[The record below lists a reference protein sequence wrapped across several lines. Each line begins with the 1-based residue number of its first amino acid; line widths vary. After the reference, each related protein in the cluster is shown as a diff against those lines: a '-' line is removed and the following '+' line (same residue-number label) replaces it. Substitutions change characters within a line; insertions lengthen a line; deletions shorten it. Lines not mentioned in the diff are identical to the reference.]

1 MRKRTALQLSV
12 AALCAALVSGCN
24 TEWGVGFDPGPGTGN
39 EKFPTLDG
47 SKPKVFSQPSL
58 SNFPANSLESLTEA
72 INQNADFLA
81 IDLVMSKDGVLVALG
96 SPDITDLTD
105 VKDIR
110 SYGPRK
116 ATRLIDGVAKTGW
129 FAADFTLAELQTL
142 RLKTPKGD
150 YASNSAGIQ
159 SFSQILNHIQRQNR
173 SVGLYLQTRHP
184 TFHTQLK
191 LGMED
196 KLVSALQQAGYNKAS
211 DPVLIRSFEVT
222 HLQALRKKTKLRLVQ
237 MIDASGVSPSG
248 IVQND
253 VPHDRPYDF
262 TASGTA
268 TTYKDMVTAEGLAQ
282 IKTYAD
288 GISPAKAYI
297 VASKNLDKDNDGKL
311 DDLNGDGTLD
321 ERDRVLTSNTAL
333 VTDAHANNLFVHPW
347 VFSSDPSQ
355 LANDYNGSAVNE
367 YRNFY
372 KLGVDGVFSSAPND
386 AVKAR

>member
-58 SNFPANSLESLTEA
+58 SNFPANSLESIQEA

-81 IDLVMSKDGVLVALG
+81 IDLVMSQDGVLVALG
-96 SPDITDLTD
+96 SPDITELTD

-110 SYGPRK
+110 SFGSRK
-116 ATRLIDGVAKTGW
+116 ATREIDGKSRTGW

-159 SFSQILNHIQRQNR
+159 SFSQILNYVQRQNR
-173 SVGLYLQTRHP
+173 NVGLYLQTRHP
-184 TFHTQLK
+184 SFHTKLK

-196 KLVSALQQAGYNKAS
+196 KLVSALQQAGYSKAS
-211 DPVLIRSFEVT
+211 DPVLIRSFEVA
-222 HLQALRKKTKLRLVQ
+222 HLKSLRSKTKLRLVQ
-237 MIDASGVSPSG
+237 MIDASGVAANG
-248 IVQND
+248 D
-253 VPHDRPYDF
+253 VLIQSPHDRPYDF
-262 TASGTA
+262 TASGTT
-268 TTYKDMVTAEGLAQ
+268 TTYQDMVTADGLAQ

-297 VASKNLDKDNDGKL
+297 VSSKSVDKNNDGKM
-311 DDLNGDGTLD
+311 DDLNGDGLWD
-321 ERDRVLTSNTAL
+321 ERDRVLTTNTAL
-333 VTDAHANNLFVHPW
+333 VTNAHAQNLFVHPW

-355 LANDYNGSAVNE
+355 LASDYNGSATNE

-372 KLGVDGVFSSAPND
+372 KLGVDGVFSSAPRD
-386 AVKAR
+386 AVKSR